1 MSTSILHTLR
11 NRDMMRTIFHLAWPT
26 VMEQAL
32 TTIVQYADTAQVGTI
47 GADASA
53 AVGLTTSMMW
63 LIHSV
68 IFAYS
73 MGVLSCISRAL
84 GAKKEEEA
92 QTAAVQSVLM
102 ALVLGVLL
110 TVITLAISPFL
121 PGWLGADSQI
131 HADGSRYFAI
141 VCAPMLFHASVI
153 MFGSVLRATG
163 NTKTPMLINA
173 TMNACNIFLNFLLIT
188 PSRTFS
194 VGKSTFSV
202 WGAGLGVT
210 GAATATA
217 ISYLIGG
224 TLMFLAV
231 WRSPALNLKGQKIR
245 YHATTMKKCLVIG
258 TPIAGERTIVCLGH
272 VFFTSLVAHLGTI
285 PMAAHSIAITAEQAF
300 YIPGYGLQAAAAT
313 LAGHCAGAKDN
324 RKLMQYTS
332 TITVIAVVL
341 MGILSTL
348 LFFFPALVMQIFT
361 RDPQVIALGAS
372 VLRIVAVSE
381 PFFAVVI
388 LMEGIFNGVG
398 DTKIPFF
405 FSLFS
410 MWGVRIGMASLC
422 IYAFHLGLVAVW
434 CCMIADNL
442 TRFTCMLIRY
452 KRGGWKRHLQLDS
465 D

>member
-1 MSTSILHTLR
+1 MLSSIINTLR
-11 NRDMMRTIFHLAWPT
+11 SREMMSTIFHLAWPT
-26 VMEQAL
+26 IMEQAL

-47 GADASA
+47 GANASA

-63 LIHSV
+63 LLHSI

-84 GAKKEEEA
+84 GAKKVNQA
-92 QTAAVQSVLM
+92 QTAAMQSVLIT
-102 ALVLGVLL
+102 LILGIAL
-110 TVITLAISPFL
+110 TVVTLAISPYL
-121 PGWLGADSQI
+121 PQWLGAAPEI
-131 HADGSRYFAI
+131 HQDGSRYFAI

-173 TMNACNIFLNFLLIT
+173 MMNALNIFLNFLLIT
-188 PSRTFS
+188 PARDWQIGSRT
-194 VGKSTFSV
+194 VHV

-210 GAATATA
+210 GAALATA
-217 ISYLIGG
+217 VSYLVGG
-224 TLMFLAV
+224 TLMFFAV
-231 WRSPALNLKGQKIR
+231 WKNPVLNLRGQKLCFDR
-245 YHATTMKKCLVIG
+245 HTMGMCVKIG

-313 LAGHCAGAKDN
+313 LAGHCAGAKDDK
-324 RKLMQYTS
+324 KLMQYTS
-332 TITVIAVVL
+332 TVTVIAVIL
-341 MGILSTL
+341 MGLLSTL
-348 LFFFPALVMQIFT
+348 LFFFPDTMMQIFT
-361 RDPQVIALGAS
+361 RDPQVITLGAQ
-372 VLRIVAVSE
+372 VLRMVAVSE

-405 FSLFS
+405 FSLIT
-410 MWGVRIGMASLC
+410 MWGVRIGLACLC
-422 IYAFHLGLVAVW
+422 IYVLNLGLAAVW
-434 CCMIADNL
+434 MCMIADNL
-442 TRFTCMLIRY
+442 TRFVCMLIRY
-452 KRGGWKRHLQLDS
+452 NRGGWKRHLGLL
-465 D
+465 